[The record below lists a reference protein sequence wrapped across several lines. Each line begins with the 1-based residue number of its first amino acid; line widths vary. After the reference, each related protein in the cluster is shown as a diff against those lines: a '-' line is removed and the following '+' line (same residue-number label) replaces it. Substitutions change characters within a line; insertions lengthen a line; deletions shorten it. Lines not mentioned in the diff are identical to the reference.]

1 MICQNRTEDFIEGEL
16 TTTQEMLIQKN
27 ARDPALIQAKKQRKA
42 GIVAA
47 QVETGEKNRKAHN
60 AWDAKCKQHKE
71 LADQIALELEESV
84 IQCMKGQ
91 QLKEQLTKHWLL
103 GDEEC
108 LQPGYK
114 WKEGEKTVSMMK
126 VDEQWSFLIKIM
138 GHFKVHQLEGVID
151 AGDRNGNNDDGE
163 GMTDEDC

>member
-1 MICQNRTEDFIEGEL
+1 
-16 TTTQEMLIQKN
+16 LIQ
-27 ARDPALIQAKKQRKA
+27 DEKQRKA

-47 QVETGEKNRKAHN
+47 QVETGEKNCKAHN
-60 AWDAKCKQHKE
+60 AQDAKHKQCKE

-91 QLKEQLTKHWLL
+91 QLKEQLTKHQLL
-103 GDEEC
+103 GDEEH

-114 WKEGEKTVSMMK
+114 QKEGEKTVSMMK
-126 VDEQWSFLIKIM
+126 VDEQRSFLIKIM
-138 GHFKVHQLEGVID
+138 GRFKVHQLEGVIG